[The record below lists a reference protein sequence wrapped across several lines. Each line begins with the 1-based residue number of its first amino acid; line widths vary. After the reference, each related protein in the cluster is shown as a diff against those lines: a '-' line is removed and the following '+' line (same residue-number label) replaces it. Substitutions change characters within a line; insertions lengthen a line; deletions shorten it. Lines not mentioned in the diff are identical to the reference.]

1 MAVFGF
7 SVTEAILFLPLKC
20 YNALKEVIYMKGLED
35 CVQELKFI
43 SEDLRAV
50 KSVAL
55 MADENRDWDT
65 EGDIVRA
72 IALAVGPIMKDLDDV
87 IEKLGT
93 EISTDSAYVQ

>member
-1 MAVFGF
+1 
-7 SVTEAILFLPLKC
+7 
-20 YNALKEVIYMKGLED
+20 MKRLED

-93 EISTDSAYVQ
+93 EISTDSDYVQ

>member
-1 MAVFGF
+1 
-7 SVTEAILFLPLKC
+7 
-20 YNALKEVIYMKGLED
+20 MKGLED

-50 KSVAL
+50 RSVAF
-55 MADENRDWDT
+55 MADENRAWDT

-72 IALAVGPIMKDLDDV
+72 IALAVGPIMNDLDDV

>member
-1 MAVFGF
+1 
-7 SVTEAILFLPLKC
+7 
-20 YNALKEVIYMKGLED
+20 MKRLED